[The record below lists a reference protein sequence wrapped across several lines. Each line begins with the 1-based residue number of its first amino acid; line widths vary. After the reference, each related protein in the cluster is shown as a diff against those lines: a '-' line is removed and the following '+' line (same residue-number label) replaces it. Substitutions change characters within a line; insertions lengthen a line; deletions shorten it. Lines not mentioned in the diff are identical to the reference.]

1 MPNIELWIQVVNEYK
16 NLDIHTM
23 NNELS
28 NMIDVL
34 NNFKGIIK
42 FMVEG
47 VKSKSSELF
56 ETMQMPE
63 GSFQDIQ
70 RKKSE
75 YVYFLLDKYFGI
87 QKVFFHYQEKLNDTQ
102 RKSEDIEK
110 KLFELSAMLILY
122 KISRKWD
129 SDSEH
134 EILELQSEVESEIE
148 KIYNRIEKK
157 TEYKEQVEAFIKN
170 MAEWMK
176 AVGIYNKNMK
186 WKV

>member
-23 NNELS
+23 NNEFS
-28 NMIDVL
+28 NMIDEL
-34 NNFKGIIK
+34 NTFKGIIK

-63 GSFQDIQ
+63 RSIQGIQ

-75 YVYFLLDKYFGI
+75 YSYFLVVKFFWI

-102 RKSEDIEK
+102 RKSEDIKK

-134 EILELQSEVESEIE
+134 EISELQSEVESEI
-148 KIYNRIEKK
+148 KIIYNRIKKK
-157 TEYKEQVEAFIKN
+157 TEYKEKVEAFIKKET
-170 MAEWMK
+170 EWMK

-186 WKV
+186 